1 MQILPLQT
9 TIATVWIAH
18 DRLHIELDDG
28 REMSVPLVWFPRL
41 MRVASWEERAH
52 WELSPDRTGIHW
64 PDVDEDISVR
74 VLMGHP
80 S

>member
-1 MQILPLQT
+1 MRAIPKT
-9 TIATVWIAH
+9 MAIY
-18 DRLHIELDDG
+18 
-28 REMSVPLVWFPRL
+28 SVSID
-41 MRVASWEERAH
+41 AG
-52 WELSPDRTGIHW
+52 PDRTGIHW

>member
-1 MQILPLQT
+1 MRAIPEPMAIYSVSIDAGMLYLILT
-9 TIATVWIAH
+9 
-18 DRLHIELDDG
+18 DG
-28 REMSVPLVWFPRL
+28 RMIGAPLTWFPRL
-41 MRVASWEERAH
+41 LHATPNERNTWEVT
-52 WELSPDRTGIHW
+52 PDRTGVHW